1 MKQSI
6 RLTEGQLHRIIEE
19 SVRKVI
25 NEIGD
30 TKRGSYMLGRL
41 ASKHF
46 DNACRD
52 KASDYDCYMN
62 GYGDENAKTYDSFG
76 DGDEGNRRRI
86 QNNYDRYKIDD
97 LTNKRK

>member
-1 MKQSI
+1 
-6 RLTEGQLHRIIEE
+6 
-19 SVRKVI
+19 
-25 NEIGD
+25 
-30 TKRGSYMLGRL
+30 MLGRL

-86 QNNYDRYKIDD
+86 QNNYDKYKIDD
-97 LTNKRK
+97 LTNKRKLWAIDTIKHNKIRVKFFKLSPYVCY

>member
-1 MKQSI
+1 MI
-6 RLTEGQLHRIIEE
+6 RLTEGQLHRIIES

-52 KASDYDCYMN
+52 KRQIM
-62 GYGDENAKTYDSFG
+62 
-76 DGDEGNRRRI
+76 I
-86 QNNYDRYKIDD
+86 VI
-97 LTNKRK
+97 

>member
-1 MKQSI
+1 MKQMI
-6 RLTEGQLHRIIEE
+6 RLTEGQLHRIIDE

-41 ASKHF
+41 ANKNFAAS
-46 DNACRD
+46 CRD

-62 GYGDENAKTYDSFG
+62 GYGDESAKTYDSFG

-86 QNNYDRYKIDD
+86 QNNYYRYKIDD